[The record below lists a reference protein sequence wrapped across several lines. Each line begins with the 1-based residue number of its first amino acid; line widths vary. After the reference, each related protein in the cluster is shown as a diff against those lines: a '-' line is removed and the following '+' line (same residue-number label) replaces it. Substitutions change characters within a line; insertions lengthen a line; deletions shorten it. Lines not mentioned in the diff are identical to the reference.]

1 MIDIKMKIIKI
12 NYKNPDPNAVK
23 KVATAIKR
31 GKVAIVPGDAVYTI
45 VADAF
50 NKDAIQKVFKI
61 KKRDKGRA
69 FNLGLYCLED
79 IAKYGKFS
87 PLIYKLQEKF
97 PKMPFAFAV
106 PRNKKVVPSFLNP
119 GYKTLAFRVPFNKVT
134 STLSKFHRAPVI
146 GTSCNIS
153 ELKDT
158 YSIEELMDYFREIF
172 GSEVAPDIVLDAGK
186 LPKRKTSTVL
196 EIVNE
201 KIKILRE
208 GDIERNL
215 LEKEIKILAE
225 ELTKQEEN
233 DENFRH

>member
-1 MIDIKMKIIKI
+1 MKIVKI
-12 NYKNPDPNAVK
+12 DYKNPDPNAVK
-23 KVATAIKR
+23 KVAAAIKQ

-50 NKDAIQKVFKI
+50 NKEAIQKVFKI
-61 KKRDKGRA
+61 KKRERGKA

-87 PLIYKLQEKF
+87 PLIYKIQERF

-106 PRNKKVVPSFLNP
+106 PRDNKVVPRFLNP
-119 GYKTLAFRVPFNKVT
+119 GYKTLGFRIPFNKVT

-158 YSIEELMDYFREIF
+158 YSVEELMDYFKEIF

-186 LPKRKTSTVL
+186 LPKRKTSTVI
-196 EIVNE
+196 EIIDR
-201 KIKILRE
+201 KIKIIRE
-208 GDIERNL
+208 GDIARDL
-215 LEKEIKILAE
+215 LEREIRKLAQDFE
-225 ELTKQEEN
+225 QN
-233 DENFRH
+233 VDFRH